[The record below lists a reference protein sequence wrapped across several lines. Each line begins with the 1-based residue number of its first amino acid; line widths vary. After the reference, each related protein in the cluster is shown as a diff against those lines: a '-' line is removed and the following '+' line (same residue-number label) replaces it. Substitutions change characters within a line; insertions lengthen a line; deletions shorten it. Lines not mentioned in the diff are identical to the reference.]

1 MLLASSA
8 AQPALR
14 PQANSGSV
22 TAKALALLDADAR
35 KGDTNPSLS
44 HALAR
49 LSSDMI
55 AARIA
60 HTVGA

>member
-1 MLLASSA
+1 
-8 AQPALR
+8 
-14 PQANSGSV
+14 V
-22 TAKALALLDADAR
+22 TARALALLDADAR

-49 LSSDMI
+49 LGSDMI

-60 HTVGA
+60 HMVGA